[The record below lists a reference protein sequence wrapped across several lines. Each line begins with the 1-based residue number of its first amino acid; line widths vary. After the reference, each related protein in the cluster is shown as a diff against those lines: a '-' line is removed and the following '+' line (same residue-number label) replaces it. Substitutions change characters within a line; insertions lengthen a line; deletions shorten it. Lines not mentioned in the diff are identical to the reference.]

1 MRIIPGSHQ
10 HGPFRHTTDLS
21 NALTLNQVADTSQ
34 FDENTAQ
41 YIELQPGQVS
51 LHDIGVLH
59 GSAAN
64 TSGRR
69 RTGLALRYMPS
80 TAWFRRDASV
90 ENSKLDWTLLPL
102 QLVRGVNRDELNDLR
117 VGLTGTSI
125 HSLRLPRS
133 ESLAPELHY
142 SFSSTVA
149 T

>member
-1 MRIIPGSHQ
+1 MPKGVTLHSELAALDSRQYRQDSYDGEKQRP
-10 HGPFRHTTDLS
+10 S
-21 NALTLNQVADTSQ
+21 NRSQ

-41 YIELQPGQVS
+41 YIELQPSQVS

-102 QLVRGVNRDELNDLR
+102 QLVRGVNRNELNDLR
-117 VGLTGTSI
+117 GGHGDFDPLTTS
-125 HSLRLPRS
+125 
-133 ESLAPELHY
+133 
-142 SFSSTVA
+142 A
-149 T
+149 TL

>member
-1 MRIIPGSHQ
+1 MANTGLSNRRPPAPYGFALDTVDQDNSAMRIIPGSHQ

-80 TAWFRRDASV
+80 TA
-90 ENSKLDWTLLPL
+90 
-102 QLVRGVNRDELNDLR
+102 
-117 VGLTGTSI
+117 
-125 HSLRLPRS
+125 
-133 ESLAPELHY
+133 
-142 SFSSTVA
+142 
-149 T
+149 

>member
-1 MRIIPGSHQ
+1 MPKGVTLHSELAALD
-10 HGPFRHTTDLS
+10 FRQYRQDSYDGEKQRPS
-21 NALTLNQVADTSQ
+21 NRSQ

-102 QLVRGVNRDELNDLR
+102 QLVRGVNRNELNDLR
-117 VGLTGTSI
+117 VGHGDFDPLTTS
-125 HSLRLPRS
+125 
-133 ESLAPELHY
+133 
-142 SFSSTVA
+142 A
-149 T
+149 TF